1 MFLFFFV
8 LSRAWDKEKILSP
21 HEESNL
27 RPSDS
32 ALQCS
37 TTFLFK
43 QIIYIY
49 IYPKTIE
56 KSLNENSLVELFS
69 GIRASIFSLSHGRD
83 GRAQYIPYLLFLS
96 TNITLSTFLIL
107 AVCRTRVVEHRSA
120 ESEGL
125 RFDPS

>member
-1 MFLFFFV
+1 MRNRTSDL
-8 LSRAWDKEKILSP
+8 RIP
-21 HEESNL
+21 RSN
-27 RPSDS
+27 
-32 ALQCS
+32 ALPL
-37 TTFLFK
+37 FLFK
-43 QIIYIY
+43 QIIYIYIY

-56 KSLNENSLVELFS
+56 KSLIENSLVELFS
-69 GIRASIFSLSHGRD
+69 GRASIFSLSHGRD

>member
-1 MFLFFFV
+1 MRNRTSDL
-8 LSRAWDKEKILSP
+8 RIP
-21 HEESNL
+21 RSN
-27 RPSDS
+27 
-32 ALQCS
+32 ALPL
-37 TTFLFK
+37 FLFK
-43 QIIYIY
+43 QIIHIY

-69 GIRASIFSLSHGRD
+69 GRASIFSLSHGRD

>member
-1 MFLFFFV
+1 MRNRTSDL
-8 LSRAWDKEKILSP
+8 RIP
-21 HEESNL
+21 RSN
-27 RPSDS
+27 
-32 ALQCS
+32 ALPL
-37 TTFLFK
+37 FLFK

-69 GIRASIFSLSHGRD
+69 GRASIFSLSHGRD
-83 GRAQYIPYLLFLS
+83 SRAQYIPYLLFLS
-96 TNITLSTFLIL
+96 TNITLLTFLIL